1 MNPTYI
7 AILLNLTVCFPL
19 PNLKTEHGVIRF
31 FIKITFFSVFLFQLR
46 CSQKS
51 HTIQNQTI
59 NQFHHRTIGFSI
71 SIRITC
77 IRSSHTS
84 HNSITLF
91 ICLLGCCAYHTFSNI
106 NVVGNKQKT
115 SLEHFTFLFYCFS
128 NKCTRFDLG
137 SIHK

>member
-1 MNPTYI
+1 MVLSVFYKDN
-7 AILLNLTVCFPL
+7 
-19 PNLKTEHGVIRF
+19 
-31 FIKITFFSVFLFQLR
+31 FFSVFLFQLR

-106 NVVGNKQKT
+106 NVVGNKQKKHHWNI
-115 SLEHFTFLFYCFS
+115 LRFYFTVSPTNAHALILVLYINKKQNIFLSMLIQSTLQYTL
-128 NKCTRFDLG
+128 K
-137 SIHK
+137 